1 MQLMLLGAPASGKGT
16 QATRLAQRFGLVHI
30 STGEMLRQACAEG
43 SDLGILAAEYLSDGQ
58 LVPDYLVVEL
68 VLDALD
74 RAPGGFVMDGFPR
87 TLRQAKAFDT
97 MLQQRDLP
105 LDAVILIEVADCTLI
120 ERGTG
125 RRVDPVTGQ
134 IYHLLFAPPP
144 AEIAERLE
152 QRDDDSEQIVKERLG
167 IYQRTTYEVVIH
179 YQQQNLLTRVDGSGP
194 PDEIFDHIFGRLSR
208 NPRQTEQ

>member
-1 MQLMLLGAPASGKGT
+1 M
-16 QATRLAQRFGLVHI
+16 
-30 STGEMLRQACAEG
+30 
-43 SDLGILAAEYLSDGQ
+43 
-58 LVPDYLVVEL
+58 PDYLVVEL

-97 MLQQRDLP
+97 MLQQRDLS
-105 LDAVILIEVADCTLI
+105 LDAVILIEVAESTLI
-120 ERGTG
+120 ERGVG

-152 QRDDDSEQIVKERLG
+152 QRDDDSEEFVKERLY
-167 IYQRTTYEVVIH
+167 IYQHSTSEVVTH

-194 PDEIFDHIFGRLSR
+194 PDKVFDHIFGLLRL
-208 NPRQTEQ
+208 NPHQAEQ

>member
-1 MQLMLLGAPASGKGT
+1 MQLMLLGASTSGKGT

-74 RAPGGFVMDGFPR
+74 RTPGGFVMDGFPR
-87 TLRQAKAFDT
+87 TVRQAKAFDT

-125 RRVDPVTGQ
+125 RRVDPVTEQ

-152 QRDDDSEQIVKERLG
+152 QRDDDSEHIVKERLG
-167 IYQRTTYEVVIH
+167 IYQRTTYEVVTH

>member
-58 LVPDYLVVEL
+58 LVPDYLVV
-68 VLDALD
+68 
-74 RAPGGFVMDGFPR
+74 DGFPR

-152 QRDDDSEQIVKERLG
+152 QRDDDSEHIVKERLG
-167 IYQRTTYEVVIH
+167 IYQRTTYEVVTH

>member
-1 MQLMLLGAPASGKGT
+1 MHLMLLGAPASGKGT

-30 STGEMLRQACAEG
+30 STGEILRQACAEG

-105 LDAVILIEVADCTLI
+105 LDAVILIEVAEPTLI

-134 IYHLLFAPPP
+134 IYHLLFSPPP

-152 QRDDDSEQIVKERLG
+152 QRDDDSEEVVKERLG
-167 IYQRTTYEVVIH
+167 IYQRTTSEVVTH

-194 PDEIFDHIFGRLSR
+194 PDKVFDHIFGLLSL
-208 NPRQTEQ
+208 NPRQAEQ

>member
-1 MQLMLLGAPASGKGT
+1 MHLMLMGAPASGKGT

-97 MLQQRDLP
+97 MLQQRDLS
-105 LDAVILIEVADCTLI
+105 LDAVILIEVAESTLI
-120 ERGTG
+120 ERGVG

-134 IYHLLFAPPP
+134 IYHLLFTPPP

-152 QRDDDSEQIVKERLG
+152 QRDDDSEQVVKERLY
-167 IYQRTTYEVVIH
+167 IYQRTTYEVVTH
-179 YQQQNLLTRVDGSGP
+179 YQQQNLLTRLDGSGP

>member
-1 MQLMLLGAPASGKGT
+1 MHLMLLGAPASGKGT

-30 STGEMLRQACAEG
+30 STGEILRQACAEG

-105 LDAVILIEVADCTLI
+105 LDAVILIEVAEPTLI

-134 IYHLLFAPPP
+134 IYRLLFSPPP

-152 QRDDDSEQIVKERLG
+152 QRDDDSEEVVKERLG
-167 IYQRTTYEVVIH
+167 IYQRTTSEVVTH
-179 YQQQNLLTRVDGSGP
+179 YQQQNLLTRVDGSGS
-194 PDEIFDHIFGRLSR
+194 PDEVFDHIFGRLSR
-208 NPRQTEQ
+208 NPHQTEQ

>member
-1 MQLMLLGAPASGKGT
+1 MHLMLLGAPASGKGT

-30 STGEMLRQACAEG
+30 STGEILRQACAEG

-97 MLQQRDLP
+97 MLRQRDLP
-105 LDAVILIEVADCTLI
+105 LDAVILIEVAEPTLI

-134 IYHLLFAPPP
+134 IYHLLFSPPP

-152 QRDDDSEQIVKERLG
+152 QRDDDSEEVVKERLG
-167 IYQRTTYEVVIH
+167 IYQRTTSEVITH
-179 YQQQNLLTRVDGSGP
+179 YQRQNLLTRVDGSGP
-194 PDEIFDHIFGRLSR
+194 PDEVFDHIFGLLSR

>member
-30 STGEMLRQACAEG
+30 STGEILRQACAEG
-43 SDLGILAAEYLSDGQ
+43 SDLGILASEYLSDGQ

-97 MLQQRDLP
+97 MLQQRELP
-105 LDAVILIEVADCTLI
+105 LDAVILIEVAESTLI
-120 ERGTG
+120 ERGVG
-125 RRVDPVTGQ
+125 RRVDPVTRQ

-152 QRDDDSEQIVKERLG
+152 QRDDDSEQVVKERLC
-167 IYQRTTYEVVIH
+167 IYQRTTHEVVTH
-179 YQQQNLLTRVDGSGP
+179 YQQQNLLTRVDGSAP

>member
-1 MQLMLLGAPASGKGT
+1 MQLMLLGASTSGKGT

-58 LVPDYLVVEL
+58 LVPDYLVV
-68 VLDALD
+68 
-74 RAPGGFVMDGFPR
+74 DGFPR

-125 RRVDPVTGQ
+125 RRVDPVTEQ

-152 QRDDDSEQIVKERLG
+152 QRDDDSEHIVKERLG
-167 IYQRTTYEVVIH
+167 IYQRTTYEVVTH

>member
-1 MQLMLLGAPASGKGT
+1 MQLMLLGASTSGKGT

-58 LVPDYLVVEL
+58 LVPDYLVV
-68 VLDALD
+68 
-74 RAPGGFVMDGFPR
+74 DGFPR

>member
-1 MQLMLLGAPASGKGT
+1 MQLMLLGAPTSGKGT

-58 LVPDYLVVEL
+58 LLPDYIVVEL

-74 RAPGGFVMDGFPR
+74 RTPGGFVMDGFPR

-144 AEIAERLE
+144 AEIAIDSAAALTLSGISAMITKSPAPNER
-152 QRDDDSEQIVKERLG
+152 
-167 IYQRTTYEVVIH
+167 
-179 YQQQNLLTRVDGSGP
+179 
-194 PDEIFDHIFGRLSR
+194 
-208 NPRQTEQ
+208 